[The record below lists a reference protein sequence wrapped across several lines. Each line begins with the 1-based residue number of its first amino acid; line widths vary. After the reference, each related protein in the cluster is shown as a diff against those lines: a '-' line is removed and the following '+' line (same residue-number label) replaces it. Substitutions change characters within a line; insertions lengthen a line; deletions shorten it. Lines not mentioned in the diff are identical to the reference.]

1 MWREVLI
8 RREKAGRGKSDLAL
22 QSIGGD
28 MGQESWAACQ
38 SRKCPVMKG
47 ETFRGN

>member
-28 MGQESWAACQ
+28 MGARIMGSMP
-38 SRKCPVMKG
+38 K
-47 ETFRGN
+47 